1 MVSEGSQTNQHPTT
15 SSVTGASNVAV
26 VPAAQ
31 IAPRLQE
38 TPAAESHVPVQ
49 SVPEVKDTPVAVIA
63 SSAQPSTS
71 SAVDGK
77 IFTYRLCP
85 CILNHFSNDYKFNND
100 TTEFFFIL

>member
-1 MVSEGSQTNQHPTT
+1 MYVYRSVDPDENSLKRVRMVSEGSQTNQHPTT
-15 SSVTGASNVAV
+15 SSVAGASNVAV

-71 SAVDGK
+71 SAVDGR
-77 IFTYRLCP
+77 IF
-85 CILNHFSNDYKFNND
+85 IDYAHVSVY
-100 TTEFFFIL
+100 